1 MAAWANVL
9 KWSTGR
15 KFSTISGIYSGNK
28 FFLTRAVSLSST
40 VLSVVLLYASSRFT
54 TSSFTALLP
63 KNLNSIGLISA
74 IITLM
79 GYRGLLHLLQNVLVR
94 HALLLFFSL
103 LYELL
108 LLSQIVLIVCS
119 SLPKFLFLRWL

>member
-1 MAAWANVL
+1 FIKPL
-9 KWSTGR
+9 SKR
-15 KFSTISGIYSGNK
+15 KFLFLFFFLHYSGNK

-40 VLSVVLLYASSRFT
+40 VLSVVLLYASSSLT

-74 IITLM
+74 IIMMVCL
-79 GYRGLLHLLQNVLVR
+79 GLLHLLQNVLVR